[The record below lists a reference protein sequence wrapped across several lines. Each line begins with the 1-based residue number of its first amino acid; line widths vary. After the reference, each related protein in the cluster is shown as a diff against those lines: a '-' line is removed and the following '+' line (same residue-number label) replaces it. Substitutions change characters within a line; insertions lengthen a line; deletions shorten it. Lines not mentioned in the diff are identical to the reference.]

1 MIAFIL
7 ILILLITVIGGATY
21 YFTQPRDEPTIGTL
35 AGPSAGPSVGPS
47 MGPST
52 TEGYMIQ
59 DIADY

>member
-21 YFTQPRDEPTIGTL
+21 YFTQTGDEPTLGPSV
-35 AGPSAGPSVGPS
+35 GPSAGPSV
-47 MGPST
+47 GPST

>member
-21 YFTQPRDEPTIGTL
+21 YFTQPRDEPTIG
-35 AGPSAGPSVGPS
+35 PSAGPSVGPS